1 MLVIDKNKNIHLTR
15 GDTLTLKCAP
25 KVKDPET
32 GEKSDYQPQE
42 GDTFRFAISKG
53 YEGEVA
59 YQLMCEAPI
68 EAETWI
74 TTIAASETKKLGYET
89 YNYDCEVTH
98 ADGVVDTYIS
108 GKITITGESK

>member
-1 MLVIDKNKNIHLTR
+1 MLTIDSKNNITLTR
-15 GDTLTLKCAP
+15 GDTLTLKCTP
-25 KVKDPET
+25 TIKGTDPPE
-32 GEKSDYQPQE
+32 EYESQE

-53 YEGEVA
+53 YMGEVA

-68 EAETWI
+68 ETGTWL

-98 ADGVVDTYIS
+98 ADQTVDTYIS

>member
-1 MLVIDKNKNIHLTR
+1 MLRIDKNNNLKLTR
-15 GDTLTLKCAP
+15 GDTLTLKCTPLVA
-25 KVKDPET
+25 DEET
-32 GEKSDYQPQE
+32 GEKTEYEPQE

-59 YQLMCEAPI
+59 YQLMCETPI
-68 EAETWI
+68 ELGTWLA
-74 TTIAASETKKLGYET
+74 TIAASETKKLNYET

-98 ADGVVDTYIS
+98 ADLTVDTYIS

>member
-1 MLVIDKNKNIHLTR
+1 MLVIDKNNNIFLTR
-15 GDTLTLKCAP
+15 GDTLTLKCTP
-25 KVKDPET
+25 KVKGTDPPE
-32 GEKSDYQPQE
+32 DYEPQD

-68 EAETWI
+68 ETETWI
-74 TTIAASETKKLGYET
+74 TTVAASKTKKLSYET

-98 ADGVVDTYIS
+98 ADGTVDTYIS